1 VTNSNAVAFM
11 AGTFRALARYSART
25 ARLFPIMSFHSHH
38 DFVARG
44 SPAEPNKV
52 PIRFDRLGLKLGLS
66 FLVLVSLAASA
77 WAAGGEGKGSE
88 AVLVAEILLLIF
100 AGGLLGELML
110 RIGQPAVMGQLL
122 AGLLLG
128 PSVLGALWPDAYHT
142 LFPSAAAQKSMIE
155 GIAQFG
161 ILILL
166 LLAGMETELALVRGV
181 RRAAVSASIGGIAVP
196 FACGFA
202 LGQFLPEQLLP
213 APEQRLITSLF
224 LGTALS
230 ISSVKIVATVIR
242 EMGFLR
248 RNVGQV
254 ILASAIVDDTIGWI
268 IIAITLSLAAHGSLD
283 WVSLAQGV
291 VGTALFLVASFT
303 LGRRVVARIIRWTN
317 DNFRGEAPVIA
328 TIIFIMGTF
337 ALITHVIGVHSV
349 LGAFVAGILVGESP
363 ILTRRIDEQLRG
375 LVAGLFMPVF
385 FGLAGLSADL
395 TILQSGE
402 LTLLTLLLVLIAT
415 IGKTGGA
422 FVGGYFGGLTR
433 KESVA
438 LATGMNARGSTE
450 VIVASIGLSMGV
462 LSQSLFTMIVAMA
475 VMTTLAMPP
484 SLRWALKRLP
494 IREEEQ
500 RRLDREEFEAKGFV
514 SNLERVLVA
523 VDDSPNGLFAAR
535 IAGLVAGSRGM
546 PVTVVKP
553 PTSGRSAA
561 KPENEKDE
569 AVETLTRSAEAA
581 VAVKE
586 DAGAD
591 VERVEGKP
599 DRSLEEII
607 EEEGRKGYDL
617 LVIGVEPAMAPTG
630 GFHDNVSRIARLFD
644 GSLVVVAARG
654 QHDRDPQGARI
665 NILTP
670 VTGNEVS
677 RRGAELAINL
687 AKAAKAPTTVLSVLA
702 PGARTERERLGAA
715 RRDAAEVVKEIK
727 AIAEFHETPIKSA
740 LRTDISAEDAILRH
754 ARLGRHNL
762 IVLGVS
768 RRPGD
773 TLSFGELATALLE
786 SSDRSLVFV
795 APSASGRAREGG
807 GTARTAPAQATT

>member
-1 VTNSNAVAFM
+1 
-11 AGTFRALARYSART
+11 
-25 ARLFPIMSFHSHH
+25 MSFHSQH
-38 DFVARG
+38 DFVAKG
-44 SPAEPNKV
+44 SPGEPNKLPFRV
-52 PIRFDRLGLKLGLS
+52 GRPGVKLGLG
-66 FLVLVSLAASA
+66 FLVLASLASTA

-88 AVLVAEILLLIF
+88 AVLVAQILLLIF
-100 AGGLLGELML
+100 AGGLLGEFML

-128 PSVLGALWPDAYHT
+128 PSVLGALAPEAYQAI
-142 LFPSAAAQKSMIE
+142 FPSTPAQKSMIE

-181 RRAAVSASIGGIAVP
+181 RRAAVSASIGGITVP

-202 LGQFLPEQLLP
+202 LGQFLPDQLLP

-230 ISSVKIVATVIR
+230 ISSVKIVATVVR

-268 IIAITLSLAAHGSLD
+268 IIAVTLSLAAHGSLD
-283 WVSLAQGV
+283 WLSLAQGV
-291 VGTALFLVASFT
+291 LGTGLFLIASFT
-303 LGRRVVARIIRWTN
+303 VGRRIVARTIRWTN
-317 DNFRGEAPVIA
+317 DHFRGEAPVIA
-328 TIIFIMGTF
+328 TIIFIMGSF

-433 KESVA
+433 KESIA

-462 LSQSLFTMIVAMA
+462 LSQNLFTMIVAMA
-475 VMTTLAMPP
+475 VITTLAMPP
-484 SLRWALKRLP
+484 SLRWALQRLP
-494 IREEEQ
+494 LRKEEQ
-500 RRLDREEFEAKGFV
+500 KRLDRETFEEKGFIA
-514 SNLERVLVA
+514 NLERILVA
-523 VDDSPNGLFAAR
+523 VDDSANGLFAAR
-535 IAGLVAGSRGM
+535 LAGLIAGPRGM
-546 PVTVVKP
+546 LVTVLKVP
-553 PTSGRSAA
+553 AGTSSKADASGDANA
-561 KPENEKDE
+561 PDE
-569 AVETLTRSAEAA
+569 AVEALTRSAENAA
-581 VAVKE
+581 TEPETTAVEVDTVDPQPDLSIDEIVEKE
-586 DAGAD
+586 A
-591 VERVEGKP
+591 
-599 DRSLEEII
+599 
-607 EEEGRKGYDL
+607 RKGYDL
-617 LVIGVEPAMAPTG
+617 LMIGIDPTTSPKG
-630 GFHDNVSRIARLFD
+630 GFHQTVSRIASVFD
-644 GSLVVVAARG
+644 GAIAVVTARG
-654 QHDRDPQGARI
+654 QQERDPQGAPI
-665 NILTP
+665 DIVVP

-677 RRGAELAINL
+677 RRGAEVAISL
-687 AKAAKAPTTVLSVLA
+687 AKAAGSPVTALSILA
-702 PGARTERERLGAA
+702 PSARNERDRVGAA
-715 RRDAAEVVKEIK
+715 RRDAAEVVKEVK
-727 AIAEFHETPIKSA
+727 AIAEFNEVPLKSA
-740 LRTDISAEDAILRH
+740 IRTDISAEDAILRQ
-754 ARLGRHNL
+754 ARRGRHNL

-768 RRPGD
+768 RRPGKA
-773 TLSFGELATALLE
+773 LSFGELATALLE
-786 SSDRSLVFV
+786 SSDRSLMFI
-795 APSASGRAREGG
+795 APPTAPRAR
-807 GTARTAPAQATT
+807 AAAPNQAAAKSATKAGA

>member
-1 VTNSNAVAFM
+1 MIFPCHSDCAVVQPSESTSRFGR
-11 AGTFRALARYSART
+11 AGLNLCLWVLALACLIST
-25 ARLFPIMSFHSHH
+25 
-38 DFVARG
+38 
-44 SPAEPNKV
+44 
-52 PIRFDRLGLKLGLS
+52 
-66 FLVLVSLAASA
+66 A
-77 WAAGGEGKGSE
+77 WAAEGQGKGSE
-88 AVLVAEILLLIF
+88 AVLVGQILLLIF

-128 PSVLGALWPDAYHT
+128 PSVLGALWPDAYQAI
-142 LFPSAAAQKSMIE
+142 FPGTPAQKSMIE

-181 RRAAVSASIGGIAVP
+181 RRAAVSASVGGIAIP

-283 WVSLAQGV
+283 WLSLAQGV
-291 VGTALFLVASFT
+291 LGTALFLIASFT
-303 LGRRVVARIIRWTN
+303 VGRRLVARMIRWTN
-317 DNFRGEAPVIA
+317 DHFRGEAPVIA
-328 TIIFIMGTF
+328 TIIFIMGGF

-395 TILQSGE
+395 TILKSGE

-475 VMTTLAMPP
+475 VITTLAMPP
-484 SLRWALKRLP
+484 TLRWALKRLP

-500 RRLDREEFEAKGFV
+500 KRLDREVFEAKGFV
-514 SNLERVLVA
+514 SNLERILVA

-535 IAGLVAGSRGM
+535 IAGLIAGSRGM
-546 PVTVVKP
+546 PVTVIKL
-553 PTSGRSAA
+553 PTSGQPA
-561 KPENEKDE
+561 KAEDGSDE
-569 AVETLTRSAEAA
+569 AVETLRQSAEAA

-586 DAGAD
+586 EAAAD
-591 VERVEGKP
+591 VERVAPKP
-599 DRSLEEII
+599 DRSLDEFI
-607 EEEGRKGYDL
+607 EEEARKGYDL
-617 LVIGVEPAMAPTG
+617 LVIGVDPAAAPTG

-644 GSLVVVAARG
+644 GSLIVVAARG
-654 QHDRDPQGARI
+654 QHEQDPQGSRI
-665 NILTP
+665 DILTP
-670 VTGNEVS
+670 ATGNEVS
-677 RRGAELAINL
+677 RRAAELAINL
-687 AKAAKAPTTVLSVLA
+687 AKAAKAPITVLSVLA
-702 PGARTERERLGAA
+702 PGARNERERLVAA

-727 AIAEFHETPIKSA
+727 AIAEFNEVTMKSA
-740 LRTDISAEDAILRH
+740 IRTDISAEDAILRR
-754 ARLGRHNL
+754 ARQGRHNL

-795 APSASGRAREGG
+795 APSATTRARDAGG
-807 GTARTAPAQATT
+807 SARAAPAQAA